1 MALRKRIS
9 SIKIAK
15 ATKRLEAMINIDKRY
30 YKTINYG
37 WEPNPLTVS
46 EMNAQIEEC
55 RKLINEYNAALEI
68 ADSHARDLK
77 DAETLLGDL
86 FTRVLAGGKS
96 IFGVDSLEV
105 AELGGTRRSE
115 RKRKHKFNQ

>member
-15 ATKRLEAMINIDKRY
+15 AAKRLEAMLKIDKRY
-30 YKTINYG
+30 DKNINYG
-37 WEPNPLTVS
+37 WEPNPLTASDFNV
-46 EMNAQIEEC
+46 QIEEC
-55 RKLINEYNAALEI
+55 KKLINEYNAALEI

-77 DAETLLGDL
+77 DAESILGDL